1 MPQLSIVMN
10 FDVNQTFKLSPRQ
23 VSSSLDN
30 ETIILNHDAGV
41 YYDLNEVGTFIWE
54 QLQQKPSTFEELKNA
69 TMEEFEVD
77 EATCEND
84 IKSLLMQLM
93 DEKLVETV

>member
-1 MPQLSIVMN
+1 MDIDLT
-10 FDVNQTFKLSPRQ
+10 QTFKLSTNQ

-41 YYDLNEVGTFIWE
+41 YYGLDEVGTLVWE
-54 QLQQKPSTFEELKNA
+54 QLQQKPATVEELKK
-69 TMEEFEVD
+69 TVLEEFDID

-84 IKSLLMQLM
+84 IKVLLKELM
-93 DEKLVETV
+93 DEKLVEPVH

>member
-1 MPQLSIVMN
+1 MN
-10 FDVNQTFKLSPRQ
+10 FDANQTFKLSPRQ

-30 ETIILNHDAGV
+30 ETIILNHDAGI

-54 QLQQKPSTFEELKNA
+54 QLQQKPSTLAELKNA
-69 TMEEFEVD
+69 ILEEFEVE

-84 IKSLLMQLM
+84 IKMLLTQLM
-93 DEKLVETV
+93 DEKLVETL

>member
-1 MPQLSIVMN
+1 MEIDLTHTFRLSTN
-10 FDVNQTFKLSPRQ
+10 Q

-41 YYDLNEVGTFIWE
+41 YYGLDEVGTIVWE
-54 QLQQKPSTFEELKNA
+54 QLQQKPATVDELKKVILD
-69 TMEEFEVD
+69 EFDID

-84 IKSLLMQLM
+84 IKALLKELM
-93 DEKLVETV
+93 DEKLVEPV